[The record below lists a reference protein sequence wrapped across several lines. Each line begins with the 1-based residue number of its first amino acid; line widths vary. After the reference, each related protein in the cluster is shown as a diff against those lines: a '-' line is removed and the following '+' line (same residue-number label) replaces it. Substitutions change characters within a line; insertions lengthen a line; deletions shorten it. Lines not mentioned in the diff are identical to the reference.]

1 MTNLQLSNETLLD
14 HFNPT
19 SISELISQGSKI
31 EAVHTPEKGLDVYL
45 DDEVIETARELHL
58 ILTTHSGGEVK
69 IRCHEK
75 HGDVD
80 DWHDIMVPNIS
91 VNLEILRSSDAK

>member
-1 MTNLQLSNETLLD
+1 MVTSQTLTPSQVSTQIA
-14 HFNPT
+14 N
-19 SISELISQGSKI
+19 SERL
-31 EAVHTPEKGLDVYL
+31 EVYFDPERGLDV
-45 DDEVIETARELHL
+45 DVDGVNIVSAREFHL